1 MLYRAHRDVHNQLP
15 ADDMSISINIMEAS
29 PALPF
34 RDQYRFDVKTCEIAG
49 ILNRTASEALLA
61 LAANHGGG
69 DGRDLVEQFAAGHPN
84 ERIRFAALREL
95 AFAEPDLDAGLAR
108 LAAGTGSASRFVAA
122 MSALEIAKVEA
133 TRSWIE
139 R

>member
-1 MLYRAHRDVHNQLP
+1 MA
-15 ADDMSISINIMEAS
+15 AATAATWSSSS
-29 PALPF
+29 P
-34 RDQYRFDVKTCEIAG
+34 Q
-49 ILNRTASEALLA
+49 
-61 LAANHGGG
+61 AA
-69 DGRDLVEQFAAGHPN
+69 N

-95 AFAEPDLDAGLAR
+95 AFAESDLDAGLAR

-122 MSALEIAKVEA
+122 MSAHEIAKVEA